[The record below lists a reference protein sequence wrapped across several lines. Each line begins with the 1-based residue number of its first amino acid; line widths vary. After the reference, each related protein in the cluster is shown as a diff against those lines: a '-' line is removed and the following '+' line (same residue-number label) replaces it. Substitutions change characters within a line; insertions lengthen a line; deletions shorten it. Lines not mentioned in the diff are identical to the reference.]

1 MTPPGARAGAPVAPG
16 ASKDAA
22 AGVRSAREA
31 ERSGRIGEARERYER
46 GLGSL
51 AETDPADLSAKLLRW
66 IAWTHSTDGD
76 ADAALDVLEAA
87 EAVAVAF
94 GDDGYVGRL
103 LNDIGWD
110 GESLLV
116 CGSAHRELE
125 NSEVALQFLHRALA
139 VARDRED
146 PKLIADVVLE
156 QARAVRSVGR
166 NRDTLR
172 RLNEARKL
180 FERLQARPDLASVG
194 ERLAELEAA
203 CLQIVREWG
212 ESIESKDAYTHGHC
226 SRVARYACMLAEET
240 GVSESDLGWFR
251 MGALLHDVGKVSVPR
266 EILTKNGPLDDSE
279 WAIMARHPEFGVDLL
294 EGIEFPWNVRPMIRH
309 HHERYDGSGY
319 PDGLSGQSIPFEARI
334 LTIADI
340 YDALTTTRSYRAA
353 FSHDKTMSI
362 LRSEM
367 GTTVDPEL
375 FRLFDDRVAPRVA
388 PVASRV
394 GAEQRPRAAVL

>member
-22 AGVRSAREA
+22 AWVRSAREA

-76 ADAALDVLEAA
+76 ADAALDVLESA
-87 EAVAVAF
+87 EAV
-94 GDDGYVGRL
+94 
-103 LNDIGWD
+103 
-110 GESLLV
+110 
-116 CGSAHRELE
+116 
-125 NSEVALQFLHRALA
+125 
-139 VARDRED
+139 
-146 PKLIADVVLE
+146 E